1 MADFRL
7 SSQADS
13 DLGKI
18 AIYTIE
24 HFGIEQAR
32 RYRDGLE
39 AGFQNL
45 ADNPLLGHSAE
56 YQYAVRPGK
65 PNHRHGVEK

>member
-7 SSQADS
+7 SAQADS
-13 DLGKI
+13 DLGGI
-18 AIYTIE
+18 ALYTIE
-24 HFGIEQAR
+24 NFGIEQAR

-56 YQYAVRPGK
+56 YQ
-65 PNHRHGVEK
+65 

>member
-13 DLGKI
+13 DLGGI

-24 HFGIEQAR
+24 NFGIEQAR

-56 YQYAVRPGK
+56 YQ
-65 PNHRHGVEK
+65 